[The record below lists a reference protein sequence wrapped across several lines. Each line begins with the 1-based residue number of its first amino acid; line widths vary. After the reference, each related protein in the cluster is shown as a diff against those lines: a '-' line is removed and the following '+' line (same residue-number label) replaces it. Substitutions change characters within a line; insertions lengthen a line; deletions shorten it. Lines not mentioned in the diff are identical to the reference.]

1 MPLDDGVTEV
11 GTISDDNFVTS
22 IRPGRQVDIVVKSG
36 AGVLKKGTLLQK
48 DSGTGKYVKHTGAAA
63 IAGVLNEEV
72 DATSAD
78 VKTYMI
84 FDVDVDIAKVFSA
97 TAISVGFDS
106 GSLLNIMEV
115 K

>member
-1 MPLDDGVTEV
+1 MPLDYGMTEL
-11 GTISDDNFVTS
+11 GTVSDDNFVTS

-36 AGVLKKGTLLQK
+36 VGVLKKGTILQL
-48 DSGTGKYVKHTGAAA
+48 DSGSGKYVKHTGTAAK
-63 IAGVLNEEV
+63 AGILNEEV

-97 TAISVGFDS
+97 TTISVGFDS
-106 GSLLNIMEV
+106 GALLNIMEV